1 MHIHPLLTGYAN
13 GMEED
18 WKEREADLGPLVG
31 KKRVFRTREWIW
43 NFGCSWM
50 EDDAATAP
58 KYIVLG
64 VADA

>member
-1 MHIHPLLTGYAN
+1 L
-13 GMEED
+13 
-18 WKEREADLGPLVG
+18 DLGPLVG

-43 NFGCSWM
+43 RFGCSWT
-50 EDDAATAP
+50 EDAAAAAP